1 MSRFLT
7 LIPYLAA
14 QKILKTSVRP
24 GHQIR
29 TVPVTKSHGHICH
42 EPVFS
47 RLTIPN
53 SAVSLRDGYAVIASE
68 SHSATEANPV
78 HLKTF
83 IPVHTGSPIPD
94 GFDAVIMQEDVRL
107 NDSDNI
113 TIIKPA
119 RPGQHIQKAGSEVA
133 IGTMVL
139 PAGHLISPEDIG
151 AMIGYGITSVQVQ
164 KTVAGLIPTGD
175 ELKEPCTAP
184 GPGEVIASNCEM
196 LAASLETIGVESLIY
211 PIVPDDPV
219 KIQNAIEQAVRECSF
234 VIISGGSSTGNR
246 DHTENV
252 LNEIGS
258 LLYHGVAMRP
268 GRTTLAGVVD
278 EIPIFGVPGTPAG
291 ALAVLREL
299 IIPWLS
305 DTGYPVPIQNMV
317 EVTLADTVPSELGTD
332 DFILMVT
339 GKVGDE
345 YKAMMLPRGG
355 GQMSAVK
362 SNAVLHIARNSEGI
376 KQGKECVI
384 RLTQTF
390 PHPDNIY
397 LFSGLY
403 DPILDI
409 LDQYLHKMQRKIFV
423 RKGSYETTL
432 LSIQNG
438 SIHGGIIIRERIDG
452 ENCKKQDYSLLK
464 EKAYAITIADREYI
478 LATKGF
484 PDFKSD
490 KIFKYP
496 DISQDSFLYHLMDAY
511 FQKNQVNPQRIL
523 KQDHISNTEREI
535 IQKILEEEIDFG
547 PCSSNLA
554 SEFELEGPVIGCE
567 SIDLIVREEDMESD
581 QIQYM
586 IHLLGSDEWNK
597 EAWILPGYNLKRS
610 GRVSLLQS

>member
-24 GHQIR
+24 GYQVR
-29 TVPVTKSHGHICH
+29 TVPVPKSHGHICH
-42 EPVFS
+42 EPVYS

-68 SHSATEANPV
+68 SHSATEADPV
-78 HLKTF
+78 HLKTL

-94 GFDAVIMQEDVRL
+94 GFDAVIMHEDVRL
-107 NDSDNI
+107 YDSDSI
-113 TIIKPA
+113 AILKPA
-119 RPGQHIQKAGSEVA
+119 RPGQHIQKAGSEVGT
-133 IGTMVL
+133 GTMVL

-196 LAASLETIGVESLIY
+196 LAASLETIGVECLTY

-219 KIQNAIEQAVRECSF
+219 QIQNAIEQAVRECSF

-278 EIPIFGVPGTPAG
+278 EIPVFGVPGTPAG

-305 DTGYPVPIQNMV
+305 DTGYPVPIQNTIQ
-317 EVTLADTVPSELGTD
+317 VTLADTVPSELGTD

-376 KQGKECVI
+376 KQGKDCLI
-384 RLTQTF
+384 RLTQSY

-397 LFSGLY
+397 LFNGLY
-403 DPILDI
+403 DPILDV
-409 LDQYLHKMQRKIFV
+409 LDQFLRKMQKRIYV
-423 RKGSYETTL
+423 RKSSIETTYFSL
-432 LSIQNG
+432 QNRN
-438 SIHGGIIIRERIDG
+438 IHGGVITRPWGEGICERLP
-452 ENCKKQDYSLLK
+452 EYSILP
-464 EKAYAITIADREYI
+464 EKTTAITVAEREYI
-478 LATKGF
+478 LAARIF
-484 PDFKSD
+484 PDIKSVRRFTCP
-490 KIFKYP
+490 KIPENLPLHHYMEDF
-496 DISQDSFLYHLMDAY
+496 
-511 FQKNQVNPQRIL
+511 FQKIQINPQCIERCDPVCSTEMEVIHRIL
-523 KQDHISNTEREI
+523 KEQV
-535 IQKILEEEIDFG
+535 DFG
-547 PCSSNLA
+547 PCSAHLA
-554 SEFELEGPVIGCE
+554 TEYDLFGPVIGKDR
-567 SIDLIVREEDMESD
+567 IDLIIREENIET
-581 QIQYM
+581 
-586 IHLLGSDEWNK
+586 DEMRFLQQVLASEEWK
-597 EAWILPGYNLKRS
+597 SEAGFISGYNLTRS
-610 GRVSLLQS
+610 GQISVPK